1 MMLAVI
7 SFLTPDADK
16 ESAATATAAA
26 AAAAGESV
34 VNGSSIY
41 LHTICF
47 DYKSVG
53 AR

>member
-7 SFLTPDADK
+7 SFLTPDAD
-16 ESAATATAAA
+16 
-26 AAAAGESV
+26 AGIRSLRLA
-34 VNGSSIY
+34 SQWKHSIY

-53 AR
+53 GAR